1 MIESRHMPGFIAEYL
16 THTIRLF
23 QFSNTACFLICIK
36 LTEEVYTL
44 RDEREELRKELSA
57 RDQAIK
63 ELSQLMGL
71 AHISP
76 RQHDGAAINV
86 NDAAALL

>member
-1 MIESRHMPGFIAEYL
+1 M
-16 THTIRLF
+16 
-23 QFSNTACFLICIK
+23 ICIK

-44 RDEREELRKELSA
+44 RDEREEMRKELSA

-76 RQHDGAAINV
+76 QHMHDETAIKGNG
-86 NDAAALL
+86 NDAGALLQGRIEENKAFGRQQ